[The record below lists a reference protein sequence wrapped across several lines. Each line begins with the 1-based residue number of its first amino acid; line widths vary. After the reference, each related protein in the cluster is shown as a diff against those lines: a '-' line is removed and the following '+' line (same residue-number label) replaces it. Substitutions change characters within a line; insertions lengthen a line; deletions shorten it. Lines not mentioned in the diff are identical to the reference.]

1 MITSVSLNHYVS
13 TNRLDFLSRLSRGWV
28 CVCVCVCVCV
38 WFLQEACQL
47 EDSSVVSNW
56 GGDAVSSPPTLMSW
70 GGGRHA
76 GGFCGGQFVHFV
88 RFGVDSHSLSV
99 FILVIILH
107 MQF

>member
-28 CVCVCVCVCV
+28 CVCVV
-38 WFLQEACQL
+38 FA
-47 EDSSVVSNW
+47 
-56 GGDAVSSPPTLMSW
+56 GGMPVGRQFCGVKLGRGCCLLSPHPDVL

>member
-1 MITSVSLNHYVS
+1 MTGHDYVCFIEPLCFYKS
-13 TNRLDFLSRLSRGWV
+13 TGLLEQAFPGLGV

-70 GGGRHA
+70 GRGRHA
-76 GGFCGGQFVHFV
+76 GGFCGGQFVQLCQIW
-88 RFGVDSHSLSV
+88 G
-99 FILVIILH
+99 
-107 MQF
+107 